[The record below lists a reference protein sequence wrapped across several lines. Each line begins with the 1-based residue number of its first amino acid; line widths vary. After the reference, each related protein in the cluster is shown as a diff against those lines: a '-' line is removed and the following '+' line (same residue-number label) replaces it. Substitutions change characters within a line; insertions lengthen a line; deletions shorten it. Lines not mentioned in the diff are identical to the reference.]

1 MPITQFIDTA
11 TQQNLQTKLGTHF
24 KRLNEMYL
32 GSPPLRDAE
41 IFYFIEQLLE
51 IREAIFKS
59 AIKPAL
65 ETNQGVMQSM
75 RERISGADGTN
86 FRIKLRSYVLLKSA
100 VTKMNTAEG
109 VDLEAH
115 NFKFQEEMNDLL
127 NERNEELVTKRCD
140 GYVKLIKRGYNNYIN
155 SLNQLAAAKTIQK
168 NFRAMH
174 WNRSVRAAS
183 HIARNLKSFDAKY
196 KRVGEAVLKVKAETA
211 VNDMRTAVLARKNH
225 KFVEFQKKWNQNS
238 QGLEKLGK
246 IIDDVNEE
254 FTAAVVKDDATF
266 AKARDF
272 KNVQRCEFICSS
284 TIQSD
289 WSNWNDGNPDG
300 GKSV

>member
-1 MPITQFIDTA
+1 MRTI
-11 TQQNLQTKLGTHF
+11 G
-24 KRLNEMYL
+24 
-32 GSPPLRDAE
+32 
-41 IFYFIEQLLE
+41 
-51 IREAIFKS
+51 
-59 AIKPAL
+59 PAL
-65 ETNQGVMQSM
+65 ETNQGVMQSI

-127 NERNEELVTKRCD
+127 NERNEELVTKHCD
-140 GYVKLIKRGYNNYIN
+140 KNVELIKRGYNNYIN
-155 SLNQLAAAKTIQK
+155 SLNQLAAAITIQK
-168 NFRAMH
+168 NIRVVH
-174 WNRSVRAAS
+174 WNRRVRAAS
-183 HIARNLKSFDAKY
+183 HIASKLKSFDAQY
-196 KRVGEAVLKVKAETA
+196 KRVGEDVLKVKAETA

-246 IIDDVNEE
+246 IIDDVNDE
-254 FTAAVVKDDATF
+254 FTAAVVKDDAAF

-272 KNVQRCEFICSS
+272 KKHCVSNLFSAVSSYAPAPFNLIGVIGTTVTQMAGKAFDGAVYAVEMAKNHSVATVTSGKQPIWRQTQLNICKGRVSG
-284 TIQSD
+284 IMVL
-289 WSNWNDGNPDG
+289 
-300 GKSV
+300 KRI